1 MAGLVFFASFGA
13 LSHGAEP
20 TVWPNIIF
28 VLADDISAKDLAAYK
43 SDNPHGI
50 KLPMIDRLAREGVM
64 FQTAW
69 SSPMCG
75 PSRAM
80 LHTGKYPYKTGH
92 FENEVAPET
101 PIWRDPRHTLT
112 GRVMQSAGYK
122 NAWYGKI
129 HFGGTPADYGFDEYC
144 SAQWWDGYDGPHQA
158 PGERHAGGHMYS
170 VSWYWHPALL
180 ADGKGV
186 PTTPEDFGPQIESER
201 LLDFITRH
209 KEEPFFVYW
218 PTYLPHMAHKP
229 GVPMA
234 APGSWYYPDVPEC
247 DAEGRPTG
255 KKIAGSLASNMQFL
269 DQKLQL
275 IVKRLEDLG
284 ILNNTIIMIAG
295 DNGTPGYGKGKF
307 ESEVALRVPFI
318 VWGPGLVKPVGPS
331 PVLVDFTDILPT
343 LAELGGAKKP
353 DDVSGH
359 SFAPYL
365 LGKPFVPRDSIF
377 MQFDNAR
384 WLRDQR
390 YLLDGNGRFYD
401 CGAGRDETAGWGEL
415 EVGHP
420 LGSAGPKKPGVGYKD
435 VTKSTKPEVVAARRR
450 FEEISQKFP
459 GPDYE
464 DPATRAAWKSF
475 RKRSKPVKVYRPDYL
490 ENEVP

>member
-1 MAGLVFFASFGA
+1 MRTTLVGLTFFAALAA
-13 LSHGAEP
+13 LSQGAAP
-20 TVWPNIIF
+20 TDRPNIIF

-43 SDNPHGI
+43 PDNPYGI
-50 KLPMIDRLAREGVM
+50 KLPMLDKMAKEGVM

-69 SSPMCG
+69 ATPLCG

-80 LHTGKYPYKTGH
+80 LHTGKYPCKTGY
-92 FENEVAPET
+92 FENQVSPQT
-101 PIWRDPRHTLT
+101 PFWRDPRHALT
-112 GRVMQSAGYK
+112 GRVLQSAGYK

-129 HFGGTPADYGFDEYC
+129 HFGGTPVDYGFDEYC

-158 PGERHAGGHMYS
+158 PAGRDAAGMYAI
-170 VSWYWHPALL
+170 SWYWHPGLL

-209 KEEPFFVYW
+209 KDGPFFVYW
-218 PTYLPHMAHKP
+218 PTFLPHMAHKP
-229 GVPMA
+229 GMPMA
-234 APGSWYYPDVPEC
+234 APGSWFYPDVPEC
-247 DAEGRPTG
+247 DAQGRPTG
-255 KKIAGSLASNMQFL
+255 KKIPGSLASNMQFL

-284 ILNNTIIMIAG
+284 ILNNTIIMLAG
-295 DNGTPGYGKGKF
+295 DNGTPGYGKGRF

-343 LAELGGAKKP
+343 LAELGGAKIP

-359 SFAPYL
+359 SFAAYL

-384 WLRDQR
+384 WLRDPR

-401 CGAGRDETAGWGEL
+401 CGEGRDETAGWGDL
-415 EVGHP
+415 QVGHP

-435 VTKSTKPEVVAARRR
+435 VTKSTEPKVVAARTR
-450 FEEISQKFP
+450 FEEISRKFP

-475 RKRSKPVKVYRPDYL
+475 RKRSQPVKVYQPDYL
-490 ENEVP
+490 E